1 MINKNKLIKILSF
14 TTLSIFINVTINSL
28 LDGKYFDAIG
38 YFVWGFHFLFLHNCL
53 KKNNFFNI
61 NIYDLKA

>member
-14 TTLSIFINVTINSL
+14 TTLSIFIIVTINSL

-38 YFVWGFHFLFLHNCL
+38 YFCMGFHFLFFHNCL

>member
-14 TTLSIFINVTINSL
+14 TTLSIFIIVTINSL

-38 YFVWGFHFLFLHNCL
+38 YFYMGFSLLFFHNCL

>member
-14 TTLSIFINVTINSL
+14 TTLSIFIIVTINSL

-38 YFVWGFHFLFLHNCL
+38 YFCMGFSLFVFTQLF

-61 NIYDLKA
+61 NI

>member
-14 TTLSIFINVTINSL
+14 TTLSIFIIVTINSL

-38 YFVWGFHFLFLHNCL
+38 YFYMGFSLFVFPQLF
-53 KKNNFFNI
+53 KKE
-61 NIYDLKA
+61 